1 MTKTIEELQAD
12 LDKAFGS
19 ISRLEA
25 KNSELIDREKA
36 ERTRAEAAEK
46 LADEAEAN
54 AAAGNELKTLQRDY
68 KKLETALA
76 SITSERD
83 TLAGELK
90 TTRVDSAISAAIA
103 SGNVRPEMVE
113 AVEALMH
120 RRVEYAD
127 GEASIAGKSI
137 ADYAKGF
144 FAKDGA
150 HYVRAADN
158 SGADSQGNNG
168 SKASGHG
175 FTKETYNHGA
185 YAGVYIEEGVEVANA
200 IADEVGRPDL
210 KTDA

>member
-1 MTKTIEELQAD
+1 MTTETTTDASSEDVSGL
-12 LDKAFGS
+12 
-19 ISRLEA
+19 
-25 KNSELIDREKA
+25 KNKISELFGKLKDAEK
-36 ERTRAEAAEK
+36 RAEAAEK

-68 KKLETALA
+68 KKLEAALA

-83 TLAGELK
+83 AFAADLK
-90 TTRVDSAISAAIA
+90 TTRVDHAVSAAIA

-113 AVEALMH
+113 AVEALML
-120 RRVEYAD
+120 RKVEYTD

-137 ADYAKGF
+137 ADYAKTF
-144 FAKDGA
+144 FTKDGA

-158 SGADSQGNNG
+158 SGADAQGNNG

-185 YAGVYIEEGVEVANA
+185 YASVYTSEGPEVANA
-200 IADEVGRPDL
+200 IAEEVGRPDVIPA
-210 KTDA
+210 D